1 MSVHTTLT
9 NNYELTN
16 GVATYE
22 CRTSEYRYQELIAIE
37 VDYNQCII
45 KTLTVIKK
53 NQFYILYTFY
63 YFNNQCSNNLWTKHK
78 LAGWLVHLCYS
89 NSLKMAPG
97 CRNVCVTCSV
107 SRNAFFGRNITSIM
121 LPVQQLPNIH
131 DYYGWLSVHR
141 LHNYREWMNFV
152 IIWSRVVQ
160 SNRPSS
166 RYTTSLTAS
175 RIITV
180 ISKISH
186 HRKTTIGL

>member
-63 YFNNQCSNNLWTKHK
+63 YFNNQCSNNL
-78 LAGWLVHLCYS
+78 
-89 NSLKMAPG
+89 
-97 CRNVCVTCSV
+97 
-107 SRNAFFGRNITSIM
+107 
-121 LPVQQLPNIH
+121 
-131 DYYGWLSVHR
+131 
-141 LHNYREWMNFV
+141 
-152 IIWSRVVQ
+152 
-160 SNRPSS
+160 
-166 RYTTSLTAS
+166 
-175 RIITV
+175 
-180 ISKISH
+180 
-186 HRKTTIGL
+186 